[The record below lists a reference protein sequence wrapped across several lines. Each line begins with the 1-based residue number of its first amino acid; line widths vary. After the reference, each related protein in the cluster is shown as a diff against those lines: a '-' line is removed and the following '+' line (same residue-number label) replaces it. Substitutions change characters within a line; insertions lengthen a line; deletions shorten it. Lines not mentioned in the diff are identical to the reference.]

1 MENKLLHCSDC
12 SLLSEFQPCE
22 ACPNYEYQSRMKLMQ
37 KVVSLRE
44 QRYNA
49 GCPEDTEEV

>member
-1 MENKLLHCSDC
+1 MENKLLHCIDC

-22 ACPNYEYQSRMKLMQ
+22 ACPNYEYQSRIKLIR

-44 QRYNA
+44 QWYND
-49 GCPEDTEEV
+49 GCTDDTEEV